1 MLCAQTLLRH
11 SRMRRCL
18 YILAGARQAIL
29 QQQALAQERSD
40 AASALEGA
48 EAEVMRLGIDNRRLI
63 RANEKLNA
71 GEQPTDDPS
80 ATAPGVPGLKIPPT
94 RGAGGGGGRTPRSGR
109 SLPPTPRSARTSGS
123 AAPSSPRVRRISPAP
138 CSPLFGLCLT

>member
-1 MLCAQTLLRH
+1 MLLRH

-18 YILAGARQAIL
+18 YVLAGARQAIL

-80 ATAPGVPGLKIPPT
+80 ATTASGVTGQGI
-94 RGAGGGGGRTPRSGR
+94 SHS
-109 SLPPTPRSARTSGS
+109 SLTSLS
-123 AAPSSPRVRRISPAP
+123 AAIKLERGGAA
-138 CSPLFGLCLT
+138 